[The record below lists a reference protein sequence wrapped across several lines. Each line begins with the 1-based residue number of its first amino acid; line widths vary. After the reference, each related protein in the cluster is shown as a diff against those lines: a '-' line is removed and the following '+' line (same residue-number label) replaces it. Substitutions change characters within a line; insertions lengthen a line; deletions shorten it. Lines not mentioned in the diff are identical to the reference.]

1 MLLNMTSSVIHV
13 WTFIVLSID
22 LLCIIIL
29 FAPWLMLVCLDYSSP
44 SSLKP
49 PSNTN
54 NSEEDFDDFDPRGSN
69 GKIFYLF
76 GGYTT
81 SSLGMPLAY

>member
-1 MLLNMTSSVIHV
+1 
-13 WTFIVLSID
+13 
-22 LLCIIIL
+22 
-29 FAPWLMLVCLDYSSP
+29 MLVCLDYSSP

-54 NSEEDFDDFDPRGSN
+54 NSEEDFGDFDPRGSN